1 MKQTP
6 AFGIWIVLD
15 QDELFF
21 RRAEKSKI
29 GFKKGFG
36 SESPAQTS
44 AGHSGRKVV
53 EDLRPSAGLKRGVGP
68 GERARPTF

>member
-1 MKQTP
+1 VKQTP

-36 SESPAQTS
+36 SEPQHKAKCTGT
-44 AGHSGRKVV
+44 GHSGRKVGRTCV
-53 EDLRPSAGLKRGVGP
+53 RPRD
-68 GERARPTF
+68 

>member
-36 SESPAQTS
+36 SESPAQVTQVLDIL
-44 AGHSGRKVV
+44 GEKLWRTCV
-53 EDLRPSAGLKRGVGP
+53 RPRD
-68 GERARPTF
+68 